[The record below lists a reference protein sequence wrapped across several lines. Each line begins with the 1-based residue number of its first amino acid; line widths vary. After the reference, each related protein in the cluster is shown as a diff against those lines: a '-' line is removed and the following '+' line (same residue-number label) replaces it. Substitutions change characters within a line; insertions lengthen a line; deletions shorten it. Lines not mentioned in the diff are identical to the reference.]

1 MEIFSLNPGINSGQN
16 ANNLAMDN
24 QAWHQR
30 FLLQS
35 LWTKQLRAYI
45 QKKAFLT
52 PESIILDVGCGTGA
66 LLNEHYQI
74 SQHLHGIDL
83 DLKRCEFAY
92 KSNSPAFIVNGNA
105 LSLPYK
111 NASFDFVYCQ
121 YLLLW
126 IPEKFKAL
134 EEMRRVCKSG
144 GFIALYAEPDYGAR
158 IDYPESFK
166 RIGYYQNQSL
176 KKQGVQLEIGRQLRD
191 HLIKA
196 GFEDIKMGMLSGEW
210 RINTVKQFHLE
221 WEIIG
226 HDLSLVL
233 PENHILDL
241 YTQAFYDWQNNS
253 AFSFIPTFYA
263 IAKVP

>member
-1 MEIFSLNPGINSGQN
+1 LNPGISSGPN
-16 ANNLAMDN
+16 ADNLAMDN

-45 QKKAFLT
+45 QKKAALT
-52 PESIILDVGCGTGA
+52 PKSMILDVGCGTGV

-74 SQHLHGIDL
+74 SQQLHGVDL

-92 KSNSPAFIVNGNA
+92 KSNPQAFIVNGNA
-105 LSLPYK
+105 LLLPYE

-126 IPEKFKAL
+126 IPDTLKAL
-134 EEMRRVCKSG
+134 IELRRVCKSG

-158 IDYPESFK
+158 IDYPDSFK
-166 RIGYYQNQSL
+166 EIGYYQNLSL

-191 HLIKA
+191 HLIKI
-196 GFEDIKMGMLSGEW
+196 GFEDITMGMLSGEW
-210 RINTVKQFHLE
+210 RINTVEQFHLE
-221 WEIIG
+221 WEIIS
-226 HDLSLVL
+226 HDLGFVL
-233 PENHILDL
+233 SKHHILDL
-241 YTQAFYDWQNNS
+241 YTQALHDWQKNS